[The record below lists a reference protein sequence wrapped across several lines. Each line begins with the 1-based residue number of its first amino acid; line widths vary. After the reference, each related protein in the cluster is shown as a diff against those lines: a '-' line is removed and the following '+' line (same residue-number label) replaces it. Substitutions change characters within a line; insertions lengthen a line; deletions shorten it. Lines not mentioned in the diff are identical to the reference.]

1 MLRLIKK
8 PEIWNFDMLYA
19 GLYVTGWLA
28 TGPVGVIL
36 STMTHAFGV
45 GRAVEVDV
53 RCGNVDVSQARPGHA
68 AVAKLLKDRGVYM
81 HASAPVSQHNDYHP
95 HITTTIIL

>member
-1 MLRLIKK
+1 MKQ
-8 PEIWNFDMLYA
+8 PEIWNFDMSS

-45 GRAVEVDV
+45 GRAVEVDLH
-53 RCGNVDVSQARPGHA
+53 RGNVDVSQARPGHA
-68 AVAKLLKDRGVYM
+68 AVAKLLKDRGV
-81 HASAPVSQHNDYHP
+81 
-95 HITTTIIL
+95 

>member
-1 MLRLIKK
+1 MKK
-8 PEIWNFDMLYA
+8 PENLNADMLSA

-45 GRAVEVDV
+45 GRAVEADV
-53 RCGNVDVSQARPGHA
+53 RCGHVDVSQARPGHT

-81 HASAPVSQHNDYHP
+81 HASTSVS
-95 HITTTIIL
+95 

>member
-1 MLRLIKK
+1 ML
-8 PEIWNFDMLYA
+8 FA

-45 GRAVEVDV
+45 GRAVEADV
-53 RCGNVDVSQARPGHA
+53 RCGNVDVSQPRPGHA

-81 HASAPVSQHNDYHP
+81 HAPVSVSQHNDYHP
-95 HITTTIIL
+95 HTTTTIIL

>member
-1 MLRLIKK
+1 MLS
-8 PEIWNFDMLYA
+8 A

-53 RCGNVDVSQARPGHA
+53 RCGNVDVSQARPGHT

-81 HASAPVSQHNDYHP
+81 HVSASVPQHSYFLP
-95 HITTTIIL
+95 PLPSFCRVPI

>member
-1 MLRLIKK
+1 MLST
-8 PEIWNFDMLYA
+8 

-45 GRAVEVDV
+45 GRAVEADV

-68 AVAKLLKDRGVYM
+68 AVATLLKDRGVCTCM
-81 HASAPVSQHNDYHP
+81 HRHQFLNTITS
-95 HITTTIIL
+95 IITTTTIIL